1 MSTSTLSGTR
11 LRVPRY
17 GSSLPHSDYDD
28 SVTSLPS
35 GSLHLTSDADET
47 DPETA
52 PNRTQPR
59 VAVSDDESPA
69 SKLRRAIARANN
81 LSYQPSRSA
90 TSTTRMDAPSVHDSD
105 IDDPSEPDHDLPES
119 EALSE
124 ARSQLKAVFAKALG
138 PPRDDELKP
147 RRLTPTGHDESLFR
161 RSANQLEPLE
171 SLSSRTREEH
181 TQDSYKS
188 ILEDIESIDN
198 KSDSSSTTPI
208 VDITLASIRSSDF
221 RETSSP
227 ARPPQPQSDLR
238 TFLAASEERE
248 EHDIP
253 EHPTPNSFPRSRNRT
268 TTDAITRSFQ
278 SRLPVASGTPH
289 HENASRASSHLTP
302 GDLYHRDSS
311 TLVARQTPA
320 HRPEHPRSD
329 TPSQRHEHHHHPH
342 TERPHTPSIEP
353 SELEY
358 DAEIERNRLHTLER
372 QWNRPHPSH
381 ALSAANLE
389 GLHSHEASPHTTR
402 RERRHSHSEQS
413 VGSSRNLSPTP
424 SVNSDQEHNRSI
436 RKTSSRQL
444 SETKLP
450 LSHRSSHSSIPHYKT
465 KISKSSVNHD
475 GSDTEQEDKSSIT
488 RPNIASTSKLRDE
501 DTLDRPGKESSTQS
515 SGRTLE
521 SRMSLL
527 RASRSTPAP
536 VSSPYNTPSQARSQS
551 VDPESFQS
559 AVSTPQPGLSYR
571 SRPAQEPRDASDP
584 LLMPRGSSMSVA
596 QEDRDQEETNIH
608 SEESNTHDDPSARFI
623 ESQSILNPKTPRPPG
638 SWATPARVPAFAEST
653 SSQINPVESQ
663 TTMTKTPAPPG
674 GWAGTPAM
682 ASVRRQV
689 RFDQSQVPE
698 ESVPSDSESNVNPE
712 HDVSRFAPSH
722 PSSSAPEP
730 PATPVAP
737 QGFPR
742 EPVGPT
748 TTTQEIKTESSLR
761 AVKPAITFRMTDEL
775 GNTIEDKP
783 ADKEELDPAAPLAKR
798 VQGTLTSLRRDLA
811 DMGDTSMSFSMPDPS
826 SDGEEIRTLA
836 SQYESVRSERG
847 AQTRRVEILRDQNA
861 DLTDKLA
868 RLRQSFAET
877 RPPAKVSPR
886 PATKSYS
893 LPKWFPIVV
902 IICIAE
908 VLIGAYIVL
917 HHYNNE
923 AFLTTYYD
931 PSFPAL
937 YNSLYGSHGLGT
949 SRGAEGSSCSWLLF
963 CKLRNTF
970 TGNWIPPSSLSSSS
984 VYRTPS

>member
-105 IDDPSEPDHDLPES
+105 IDDPSEPDHDVPES

-147 RRLTPTGHDESLFR
+147 RRLAAAGHDGSLFR

-238 TFLAASEERE
+238 TFLAASEERDD
-248 EHDIP
+248 HDIP
-253 EHPTPNSFPRSRNRT
+253 EHSTPNSFARSRNRT
-268 TTDAITRSFQ
+268 TT
-278 SRLPVASGTPH
+278 GTPH
-289 HENASRASSHLTP
+289 HEN
-302 GDLYHRDSS
+302 
-311 TLVARQTPA
+311 
-320 HRPEHPRSD
+320 D

-342 TERPHTPSIEP
+342 TERPHTPASIEP

-381 ALSAANLE
+381 ALSAVNLE
-389 GLHSHEASPHTTR
+389 GLHSHEISPHTTR

-444 SETKLP
+444 PETKLP
-450 LSHRSSHSSIPHYKT
+450 LSHRSSQSSIPHYKT
-465 KISKSSVNHD
+465 KISKSSVNHE
-475 GSDTEQEDKSSIT
+475 GSDTEQEDKPSIT
-488 RPNIASTSKLRDE
+488 RPNLASTSKLRDE
-501 DTLDRPGKESSTQS
+501 DNLNRPGKESSTQS

-536 VSSPYNTPSQARSQS
+536 VSSPYDTPSQARSRS

-584 LLMPRGSSMSVA
+584 LLMPRGSSMSEA
-596 QEDRDQEETNIH
+596 QEDRDREETSIH
-608 SEESNTHDDPSARFI
+608 SEESNAHDDPPARFI

-638 SWATPARVPAFAEST
+638 SWATPARLPAFAEST
-653 SSQINPVESQ
+653 SSQTNPAESQ

-698 ESVPSDSESNVNPE
+698 ESVPSDSESNINPE

-722 PSSSAPEP
+722 SASSAPEP

-737 QGFPR
+737 LSFPR

-761 AVKPAITFRMTDEL
+761 VVKPAITFRMTDEL

-836 SQYESVRSERG
+836 SQYESVRGERG

-877 RPPAKVSPR
+877 RPAAKISPR

-908 VLIGAYIVL
+908 VLIGAYM
-917 HHYNNE
+917 
-923 AFLTTYYD
+923 
-931 PSFPAL
+931 
-937 YNSLYGSHGLGT
+937 
-949 SRGAEGSSCSWLLF
+949 
-963 CKLRNTF
+963 
-970 TGNWIPPSSLSSSS
+970 
-984 VYRTPS
+984 